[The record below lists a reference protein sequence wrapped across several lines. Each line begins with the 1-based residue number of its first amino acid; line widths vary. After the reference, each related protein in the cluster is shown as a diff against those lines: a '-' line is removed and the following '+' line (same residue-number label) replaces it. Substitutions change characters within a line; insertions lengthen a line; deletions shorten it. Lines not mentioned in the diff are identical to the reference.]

1 MGEITT
7 RRREASLR
15 FRFMVV
21 ERLRLLKKFYSYS
34 ELARRTGIP
43 ETVLCRYVKGDVLP
57 GDDTAR
63 KLWDSLDKIE
73 QLNQVIYEK
82 IYIDPYGY
90 VDTSNVTNDPLIL
103 MRASHYVMMKFAGK
117 RITKILTP
125 AVNGV
130 PLATSIAL
138 LLEVPLVIAKRNKE
152 MGVREYIEESYPA
165 GPYMVS
171 LYVPKNA
178 ITSRDDVLIIDDL
191 IRTGNTVQA
200 LINIAKK
207 VKANVAGVFALVGV
221 GDEGVQSLRAEHPF
235 PIEVVTTVQPFYQR
249 SEVYV

>member
-1 MGEITT
+1 
-7 RRREASLR
+7 
-15 FRFMVV
+15 MVV

-57 GDDTAR
+57 GDDTAK

-73 QLNQVIYEK
+73 QLSQVIYEK
-82 IYIDPYGY
+82 IYVDPYGY
-90 VDTSNVTNDPLIL
+90 VDTSNAVNDPLIL

-152 MGVREYIEESYPA
+152 MGVKDYIEESYPA

-171 LYVPKNA
+171 LYAPKNA
-178 ITSRDDVLIIDDL
+178 ITSRDDVLIVDDI

-200 LINIAKK
+200 LINMVKK

-221 GDEGVQSLRAEHPF
+221 GDEGVQNLKAEHPF
-235 PIEVVTTVQPFYQR
+235 PIEVVTTIQPFYQR
-249 SEVYV
+249 SEIFV

>member
-1 MGEITT
+1 
-7 RRREASLR
+7 
-15 FRFMVV
+15 MVV

-34 ELARRTGIP
+34 ELARRTGVP

-57 GDDTAR
+57 GDDTAKR
-63 KLWDSLDKIE
+63 LWDSLDKIE

-82 IYIDPYGY
+82 VYVDPYGY
-90 VDTSNVTNDPLIL
+90 VDTSNVVNDPLIL

-117 RITKILTP
+117 RITKILAP

-152 MGVREYIEESYPA
+152 MGVKEYIEESYPA
-165 GPYMVS
+165 GPYVVS

-178 ITSRDDVLIIDDL
+178 ITSRDDVLIVDDL

-200 LINIAKK
+200 LINMVKK

-221 GDEGVQSLRAEHPF
+221 GDEGVQNLKAEHPF
-235 PIEVVTTVQPFYQR
+235 PIEVVATVQPFYQR
-249 SEVYV
+249 SEVYM

>member
-1 MGEITT
+1 
-7 RRREASLR
+7 
-15 FRFMVV
+15 MVV

-57 GDDTAR
+57 GDDTAKR
-63 KLWDSLDKIE
+63 LWDSLDKIE

-82 IYIDPYGY
+82 VYVDPYGY
-90 VDTSNVTNDPLIL
+90 VDTSNVVNDPLIL

-117 RITKILTP
+117 RITKILAP

-152 MGVREYIEESYPA
+152 MGVKEYIEESYPA
-165 GPYMVS
+165 GPYVVS

-178 ITSRDDVLIIDDL
+178 ITSRDDVLIVDDL

-200 LINIAKK
+200 LINMVKK

-221 GDEGVQSLRAEHPF
+221 GDEGVQNLKAEHPF
-235 PIEVVTTVQPFYQR
+235 PIEVVATVQPFYQR
-249 SEVYV
+249 SEVYM

>member
-1 MGEITT
+1 
-7 RRREASLR
+7 
-15 FRFMVV
+15 MVV

-34 ELARRTGIP
+34 ELARRTGVP

-90 VDTSNVTNDPLIL
+90 VDTSNVVNDPLIL
-103 MRASHYVMMKFAGK
+103 MRASHYVMMRFAGK

-152 MGVREYIEESYPA
+152 MGVKEYIEESYPA

-191 IRTGNTVQA
+191 IRTGNTIQA
-200 LINIAKK
+200 LISMVKK

-221 GDEGVQSLRAEHPF
+221 GDEGVQSLRAENPF
-235 PIEVVTTVQPFYQR
+235 PIEVVTTIQPFYQR
-249 SEVYV
+249 SEIYA

>member
-1 MGEITT
+1 
-7 RRREASLR
+7 
-15 FRFMVV
+15 
-21 ERLRLLKKFYSYS
+21 
-34 ELARRTGIP
+34 
-43 ETVLCRYVKGDVLP
+43 VLCRYVKGDVLP
-57 GDDTAR
+57 GDDTAKR
-63 KLWDSLDKIE
+63 LWDSLDKIE

-82 IYIDPYGY
+82 VYVDPYGY
-90 VDTSNVTNDPLIL
+90 VDTSNVVNDPLIL

-117 RITKILTP
+117 RITKILAP

-152 MGVREYIEESYPA
+152 MGVKEYIEESYPA
-165 GPYMVS
+165 GPYVVS

-178 ITSRDDVLIIDDL
+178 ITSRDDVLIVDDL

-200 LINIAKK
+200 LINMVKK

-221 GDEGVQSLRAEHPF
+221 GDEGVQNLKAEHPF
-235 PIEVVTTVQPFYQR
+235 PIEVVATVQPFYQR
-249 SEVYV
+249 SEVYM

>member
-1 MGEITT
+1 
-7 RRREASLR
+7 
-15 FRFMVV
+15 MVV

-73 QLNQVIYEK
+73 QLDQVIYEK
-82 IYIDPYGY
+82 IYVDPYGY
-90 VDTSNVTNDPLIL
+90 VDTSNVVNDPLIL

-152 MGVREYIEESYPA
+152 MGVKDYIEESYPA
-165 GPYMVS
+165 GPYVVS

-178 ITSRDDVLIIDDL
+178 ITGRDDVLIVDDL
-191 IRTGNTVQA
+191 IRTGSTVQA
-200 LINIAKK
+200 LINMVKK
-207 VKANVAGVFALVGV
+207 MKANVAGVFALVGV
-221 GDEGVQSLRAEHPF
+221 GDEGVQNLKAENPF
-235 PIEVVTTVQPFYQR
+235 PVEVVATIQPFYQR
-249 SEVYV
+249 SEIYI